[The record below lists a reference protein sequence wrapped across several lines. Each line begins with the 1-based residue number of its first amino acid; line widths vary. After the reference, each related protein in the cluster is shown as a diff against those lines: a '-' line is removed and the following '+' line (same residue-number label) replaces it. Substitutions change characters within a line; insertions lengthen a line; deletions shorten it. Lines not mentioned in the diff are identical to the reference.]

1 MTVYG
6 SLNKIIDVVSFL
18 FNLNAD
24 NLIIL
29 YSIMSVMITLDYV
42 EFVHSNIYKT
52 QSYVSV
58 FIYTT

>member
-1 MTVYG
+1 MTFYG
-6 SLNKIIDVVSFL
+6 SVNKIIDAVSFL
-18 FNLNAD
+18 FNLNAE

-42 EFVHSNIYKT
+42 EFTHSNIYKT

-58 FIYTT
+58 FIYTN